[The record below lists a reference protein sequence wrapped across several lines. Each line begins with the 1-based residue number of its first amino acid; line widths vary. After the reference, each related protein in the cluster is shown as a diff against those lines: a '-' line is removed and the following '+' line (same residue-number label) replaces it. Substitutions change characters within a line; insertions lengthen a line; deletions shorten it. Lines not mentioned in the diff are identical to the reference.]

1 MSDLTPTRSVVAELR
16 DEQRAM
22 REGYVF
28 LDEKCLLLAGEIVT
42 ELGRYTVLANALRDA
57 AGEATRAL
65 AAAVARH
72 GLEGLQVHPAG
83 DLREMRI
90 AQRQR
95 TLMGVRLVEAS
106 LVGPL
111 PARVGAIDAS
121 PEAERCRAAFVGIL
135 HHATALAA
143 VAGNLERL
151 SLEYR
156 RSLRRAR
163 ALDRR
168 AAAGDRTCGR
178 RPRDTARGARAGR
191 RHLDVESGVCI
202 GRAQRALTSAERI
215 STWMRG
221 GSHGDRLTKA
231 AATRRLDWFIAK
243 GGDP

>member
-28 LDEKCLLLAGEIVT
+28 LDEKCLLLAGEIVN

-163 ALDRR
+163 ALDDVLLPEIARVVGDLETRLEELEQEDAIWMSR
-168 AAAGDRTCGR
+168 AAFASGGR
-178 RPRDTARGARAGR
+178 NGP
-191 RHLDVESGVCI
+191 
-202 GRAQRALTSAERI
+202 
-215 STWMRG
+215 
-221 GSHGDRLTKA
+221 
-231 AATRRLDWFIAK
+231 
-243 GGDP
+243 